1 MEVEYQEE
9 YIRNSRGVQLF
20 TCRWLPLTS
29 PKALVFL
36 CHGYGMECG
45 DFMKG
50 LTHVQIIKFPMYMS
64 EYIRNSRGVQLFTCR
79 WLPLTSPKAL
89 VFLCHGY
96 GMECGDFMKGCGT
109 RLASDGY
116 AVFGIDYEGHGRSMG
131 ARCYI
136 KKFDDIVSDCCNYFK
151 RISGKAEYMNKKRF
165 LYGESMGG
173 AVALLVHRKEPDFW
187 HGAVLVAPMC
197 KISEKVKPH
206 PMVVSILTRAEYVIP
221 RWKIVPTKDVID
233 AAFKDPLKREE
244 IRGNKLIYQE
254 KPRLKTALELLRT
267 SMSLEDTLTEVTLPF
282 FVLHGE
288 ADTVTDPEVSK
299 ALYNQASSKDKTIKL
314 YPGMWHGLTAGET
327 DDNIDIVFRD
337 IISWLDKR
345 SSDQPTSSVSIVVK
359 GDASSSPDPSLNRG
373 QKNYLRGWKAP
384 KMHSAM

>member
-9 YIRNSRGVQLF
+9 YIKNSRGVQLF
-20 TCRWLPLTS
+20 TCRWLPLCS

-36 CHGYGMECG
+36 CHGYGMECSV
-45 DFMKG
+45 FM
-50 LTHVQIIKFPMYMS
+50 
-64 EYIRNSRGVQLFTCR
+64 R
-79 WLPLTSPKAL
+79 
-89 VFLCHGY
+89 
-96 GMECGDFMKGCGT
+96 GCGT
-109 RLASDGY
+109 KLASYGY

-131 ARCYI
+131 PRCYI
-136 KKFDDIVSDCCNYFK
+136 KKFDNIVSDCCNYFK
-151 RISGKAEYMNKKRF
+151 LISRKDEYKNKKRF

-173 AVALLVHRKEPDFW
+173 AVALLAHKKEASFW
-187 HGAVLVAPMC
+187 HGAILVAPMC

-206 PMVVSILTRAEYVIP
+206 PMVINILTRVEDVIP

-233 AAFKDPLKREE
+233 AAFKDPIKREE

-267 SMSLEDTLTEVTLPF
+267 SMHLEDTLNEVTFPF

-288 ADTVTDPEVSK
+288 ADTVTDPEISK
-299 ALYNQASSKDKTIKL
+299 ALYDQASSNDKTIKL

-327 DDNIDIVFRD
+327 DDNIDIVFGD

-345 SSDQPTSSVSIVVK
+345 SSDELTTATTHDNTTAIVSRHQSIHRDCDQGRHVCV
-359 GDASSSPDPSLNRG
+359 
-373 QKNYLRGWKAP
+373 P
-384 KMHSAM
+384 KVPLHSAM

>member
-9 YIRNSRGVQLF
+9 YIKNSRGVQLF
-20 TCRWLPLTS
+20 TCRWLPLS
-29 PKALVFL
+29 
-36 CHGYGMECG
+36 
-45 DFMKG
+45 
-50 LTHVQIIKFPMYMS
+50 
-64 EYIRNSRGVQLFTCR
+64 
-79 WLPLTSPKAL
+79 SPKAL

-109 RLASDGY
+109 KLASYGY

-136 KKFDDIVSDCCNYFK
+136 KKFDDVVNDCCSYFK
-151 RISGKAEYMNKKRF
+151 LVSGKDEYKNKKRF

-173 AVALLVHRKEPDFW
+173 AVALLVHRKDVNFW

-206 PMVVSILTRAEYVIP
+206 PLVISILTRVEDLIP
-221 RWKIVPTKDVID
+221 RWKIVPTKDVIE
-233 AAFKDPLKREE
+233 AAFRDPLKREE
-244 IRGNKLIYQE
+244 IRGNKLIYQQ

-267 SMSLEDTLTEVTLPF
+267 SMSLEDTLSEVTIPF

-299 ALYNQASSKDKTIKL
+299 ALYAQASSKDKTIKL

-327 DDNIDIVFRD
+327 DHNIDIVFGD

-345 SSDQPTSSVSIVVK
+345 SSDDCTTTAKCDSTSATVSMVSQGKV
-359 GDASSSPDPSLNRG
+359 SSPPV
-373 QKNYLRGWKAP
+373 QQECGWKARRL
-384 KMHSAM
+384 HSTM

>member
-1 MEVEYQEE
+1 MEYQEE
-9 YIRNSRGVQLF
+9 YIKNSRGVQLF
-20 TCRWLPLTS
+20 TCRWLPLS
-29 PKALVFL
+29 
-36 CHGYGMECG
+36 
-45 DFMKG
+45 
-50 LTHVQIIKFPMYMS
+50 
-64 EYIRNSRGVQLFTCR
+64 
-79 WLPLTSPKAL
+79 SPKAL

-109 RLASDGY
+109 KLANYGY

-136 KKFDDIVSDCCNYFK
+136 KKFDDIVNDCCNYFK
-151 RISGKAEYMNKKRF
+151 LVSGKDEYKNKKRF

-173 AVALLVHRKEPDFW
+173 AVALLVHKKDVHFW

-197 KISEKVKPH
+197 K
-206 PMVVSILTRAEYVIP
+206 
-221 RWKIVPTKDVID
+221 
-233 AAFKDPLKREE
+233 

-267 SMSLEDTLTEVTLPF
+267 SMSLEHTLSEVTIPF

-299 ALYNQASSKDKTIKL
+299 ALYAQASSKDKTIKL

-327 DDNIDIVFRD
+327 DHNIDIVFGD

-345 SSDQPTSSVSIVVK
+345 SSDDRTTTSTCSNTSATASRAGQGKATSSPVQQTCGRK
-359 GDASSSPDPSLNRG
+359 TPRL
-373 QKNYLRGWKAP
+373 
-384 KMHSAM
+384 HSAM